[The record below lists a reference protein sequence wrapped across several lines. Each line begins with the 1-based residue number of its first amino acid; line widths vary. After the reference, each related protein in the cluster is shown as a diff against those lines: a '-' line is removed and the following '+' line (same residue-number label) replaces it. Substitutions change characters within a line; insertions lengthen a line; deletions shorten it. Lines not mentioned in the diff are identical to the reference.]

1 MILSFVGNVWI
12 SSVTTF
18 TKILIWNSMI
28 LLRKIVGIC
37 RLIYFR
43 LKIPLTIFSFRHN
56 LRNLTNFL
64 LFIKSKIAISI
75 NMRLFKVLIFAKIKL
90 GLYRSF
96 KIRSSAISLISFS
109 KIWPCTVSLING
121 ILQIVS
127 FRRLIFG
134 FWTAD
139 HFCVETI
146 VSWQSSFSKRLLV
159 VSRAS

>member
-12 SSVTTF
+12 SSVATF

-28 LLRKIVGIC
+28 LLCKIVGIC

-43 LKIPLTIFSFRHN
+43 LKIPFTIFSFRHN

-96 KIRSSAISLISFS
+96 EIRSSTISLISFS
-109 KIWPCTVSLING
+109 KIWPRTVSLISG

-127 FRRLIFG
+127 FRRLIFC
-134 FWTAD
+134 FWTTD

-146 VSWQSSFSKRLLV
+146 VSWQSSFSERLLV
-159 VSRAS
+159 VSCAS